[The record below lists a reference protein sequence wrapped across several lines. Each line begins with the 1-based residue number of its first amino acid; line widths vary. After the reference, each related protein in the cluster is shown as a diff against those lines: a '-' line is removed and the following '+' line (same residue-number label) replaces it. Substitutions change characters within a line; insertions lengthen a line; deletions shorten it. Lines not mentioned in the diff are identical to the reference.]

1 MKSSSEII
9 GALNASLKGQLTLI
23 NQSFLHAR
31 IARNWGLE
39 EINEYQYK
47 VSIRAMKDA
56 DKLIERIL
64 LLEALPGMQALD
76 RIRIGEG
83 IEEMFKGDMKVL
95 EPIIGQLREA
105 VSLCEAHKDYVSRAI
120 LVEILETAE
129 DIVDWIETQQ
139 WQIENAGL
147 ANYTAAQME
156 AE

>member
-1 MKSSSEII
+1 MKSSSEVI

-105 VSLCEAHKDYVSRAI
+105 VSLCEAHKDFVSRAI

>member
-1 MKSSSEII
+1 MKSSSDII
-9 GALNASLKGQLTLI
+9 SALNASLKGQLTLI

-39 EINEYQYK
+39 EINEYEYK

-64 LLEALPGMQALD
+64 LLEGLPGMQALD

-83 IEEMFKGDMKVL
+83 VEEMFKGDMKVL
-95 EPIIGQLREA
+95 EPIINQLREA
-105 VSLCEAHKDYVSRAI
+105 VSLCESHKDFVSRAM

-156 AE
+156 TE

>member
-1 MKSSSEII
+1 
-9 GALNASLKGQLTLI
+9 
-23 NQSFLHAR
+23 
-31 IARNWGLE
+31 
-39 EINEYQYK
+39 
-47 VSIRAMKDA
+47 
-56 DKLIERIL
+56 
-64 LLEALPGMQALD
+64 
-76 RIRIGEG
+76 
-83 IEEMFKGDMKVL
+83 MFKGDMKVL

-105 VSLCEAHKDYVSRAI
+105 VSLCEAHKDFVSRAI

>member
-83 IEEMFKGDMKVL
+83 IEVPDL
-95 EPIIGQLREA
+95 LSLARALRKC
-105 VSLCEAHKDYVSRAI
+105 LRAI
-120 LVEILETAE
+120 
-129 DIVDWIETQQ
+129 
-139 WQIENAGL
+139 
-147 ANYTAAQME
+147 
-156 AE
+156 

>member
-83 IEEMFKGDMKVL
+83 VEEMFKGDMKVL

-105 VSLCEAHKDYVSRAI
+105 VSLCEAHKDFVSRAI

>member
-105 VSLCEAHKDYVSRAI
+105 VSLCEAHKDFVSRAI